1 MTISIRHFG
10 HWDRPM
16 VGIHMAADGGARPRA
31 RFLLCRPLGQEAVRS
46 AAVFRVAGERLSR
59 EGVESLRFDYH
70 GTGDSPGDEGAQS
83 LDDWVRDTLAAHEQ
97 LLGEGAG
104 GGEPPVHW
112 FGMGL
117 GAVIALRAALL
128 AKHPPRH
135 LVLWE
140 PVFNGPGYLQALI
153 AGHKAELA
161 MMFAQPWEQIAASGK
176 VAEPTLP
183 GDVLGFDFGERLVAD
198 LRALPDLNV
207 LPALRRGLRI
217 TCAVR
222 GDQPHPLA
230 AHAGLAALKLHTVE
244 HPTDWMSSQAM
255 GTAIAPPDIPRVLLA
270 TLD

>member
-10 HWDRPM
+10 RWDRPM
-16 VGIHMAADGGARPRA
+16 VGVHVAADGGARARA

-59 EGVESLRFDYH
+59 EGIESLRFDYH
-70 GTGDSPGDEGAQS
+70 GTGDSPGEESAQS
-83 LDDWVRDTLAAHEQ
+83 LDDWVQDTLAAHE
-97 LLGEGAG
+97 LLAGDGEL
-104 GGEPPVHW
+104 PVHW

-117 GAVIALRAALL
+117 GAVTALRAALL
-128 AKHPPRH
+128 ARHPPRH

-140 PVFNGPGYLQALI
+140 PVFKGSDYLDALI
-153 AGHKAELA
+153 AGHKTELS
-161 MMFAQPWEQIAASGK
+161 MMFAQPWDQIAGSGK

-183 GDVLGFDFGERLVAD
+183 GDVLGFELGERLVAD

-222 GDQPHPLA
+222 GDQPHPFNG
-230 AHAGLAALKLHTVE
+230 HAGLPTLTLHTVE

-270 TLD
+270 TLN

>member
-10 HWDRPM
+10 RWDRPM
-16 VGIHMAADGGARPRA
+16 VGVHVAADNGAPPRA

-46 AAVFRVAGERLSR
+46 AAAFRVAGERLSR

-70 GTGDSPGDEGAQS
+70 GTGDSPGDESAQS
-83 LDDWVRDTLAAHEQ
+83 LDDWVQDTLAAHE
-97 LLGEGAG
+97 LLAG
-104 GGEPPVHW
+104 GGEPRPVHW

-128 AKHPPRH
+128 AKQPPRH
-135 LVLWE
+135 LILWE
-140 PVFNGPGYLQALI
+140 PVFKGGDYLDALI

-161 MMFAQPWEQIAASGK
+161 MMFAQPWDQIAASGK
-176 VAEPTLP
+176 VAEPTVP
-183 GDVLGFDFGERLVAD
+183 GDVLGFELGERLAAE
-198 LRALPDLNV
+198 LRALPELNV

-222 GDQPHPLA
+222 GDRQHPFNG
-230 AHAGLAALKLHTVE
+230 HAGLPALRLHTVE

-270 TLD
+270 SLD

>member
-1 MTISIRHFG
+1 
-10 HWDRPM
+10 M
-16 VGIHMAADGGARPRA
+16 VGVHVSAEGAAPPRA

-46 AAVFRVAGERLSR
+46 AAAFRVAGERLSR

-70 GTGDSPGDEGAQS
+70 GTGDSPGDESAQS
-83 LDDWVRDTLAAHEQ
+83 LDDWVQDILTAHE
-97 LLGEGAG
+97 LIAADG
-104 GGEPPVHW
+104 GPPVHW

-117 GAVIALRAALL
+117 GAVAALRAALL

-135 LVLWE
+135 LILWE
-140 PVFNGPGYLQALI
+140 PVFNGADYLDALI
-153 AGHKAELA
+153 AGHKAELS
-161 MMFAQPWEQIAASGK
+161 MMFAQPWEQIAGSGK

-183 GDVLGFDFGERLVAD
+183 GDVLGFELGDRLVAE

-222 GDQPHPLA
+222 GDQPHPFNG
-230 AHAGLAALKLHTVE
+230 HAALPTFKLHTVE

-255 GTAIAPPDIPRVLLA
+255 GTAIAPPDIPRVLLS
-270 TLD
+270 TID